1 MAISNLEI
9 EVQDEELLE
18 DARKGVI
25 NDEQQVAALNQ
36 ETAAFCNGIS
46 ELEEAAPATRLA
58 SEVFSAMRDEL
69 AGVQTLDF
77 GGGLPDQGGDRDG
90 QVRHSEA
97 EAAPQGQEGRHEAV
111 CK

>member
-9 EVQDEELLE
+9 EVLDEESLE
-18 DARKGVI
+18 DEIKGVI
-25 NDEQQVAALNQ
+25 DDEKQVAALNQ
-36 ETAAFCNGIS
+36 ETATFCSGIS
-46 ELEEAAPATRLA
+46 ELEEAAPATLL
-58 SEVFSAMRDEL
+58 VCQLCHAMRNEL